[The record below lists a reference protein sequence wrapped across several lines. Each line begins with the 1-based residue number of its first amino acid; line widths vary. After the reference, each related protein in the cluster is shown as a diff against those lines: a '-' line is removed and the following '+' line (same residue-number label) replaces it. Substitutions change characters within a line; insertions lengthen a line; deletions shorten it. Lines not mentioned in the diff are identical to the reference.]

1 MGSIELVDTFPF
13 WKAVLWIFY
22 PIATIMVL
30 EFVSDLTDND
40 DDDFDGGKMIPAYQG
55 ARG

>member
-1 MGSIELVDTFPF
+1 MGEIELVDTFPF

-22 PIATIMVL
+22 PIATILVL
-30 EFVSDLTDND
+30 EFLSDLSDND

>member
-22 PIATIMVL
+22 PIATILVL

>member
-22 PIATIMVL
+22 PIATILVL

-55 ARG
+55 VRG

>member
-1 MGSIELVDTFPF
+1 MGEIELVDTFPF

-22 PIATIMVL
+22 PIATILVL
-30 EFVSDLTDND
+30 EFLSDLSDND

-55 ARG
+55 TRG

>member
-1 MGSIELVDTFPF
+1 MGEIELVDTFPF

-22 PIATIMVL
+22 PIATILVI
-30 EFVSDLTDND
+30 EFVSDLSDND